1 VNAFSMTP
9 FGHLAS
15 GNPYE
20 AYKPVEPSTESGDTA
35 PPQE

>member
-20 AYKPVEPSTESGDTA
+20 AYKPVEPSSESGDTA
-35 PPQE
+35 SPQE